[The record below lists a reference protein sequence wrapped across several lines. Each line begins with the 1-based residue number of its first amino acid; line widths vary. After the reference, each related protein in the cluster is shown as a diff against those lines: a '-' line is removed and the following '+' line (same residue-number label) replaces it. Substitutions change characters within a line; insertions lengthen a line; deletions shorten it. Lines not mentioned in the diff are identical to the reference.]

1 MRYTI
6 GVQLFDKHRQVYSG
20 YYMLTKYGGC
30 FVMRDK
36 LLDEGNSILIFS
48 DIEEA
53 KDYVSKLSKR
63 HKNDFRRSARKS
75 RTDLQQYRFYLKK
88 IDSPSFASLYKLD
101 KEIGVPHYL
110 RFYKSISNRI
120 VKNA

>member
-20 YYMLTKYGGC
+20 YYMLTKYGGG
-30 FVMRDK
+30 FVMKDK
-36 LLDEGNSILIFS
+36 LSDEGNSVLIFS

-63 HKNDFRRSARKS
+63 HRNDFRRSARKS
-75 RTDLQQYRFYLKK
+75 GTDLQQYRFYLKK
-88 IDSPSFASLYKLD
+88 IDSPSFTSLYKLD
-101 KEIGVPHYL
+101 KEIDVPHYL
-110 RFYKSISNRI
+110 RSYKSISNRI